1 MGLGDGAELN
11 RERVPLDVIRLHGGA
26 LPSRIIRFRGAGAGK
41 GTEASPHIKQYYISF
56 TVAFILYLY
65 AGSED
70 GSKTRIRMA
79 NEKHSKN
86 ITQRGNVAKTLVR
99 LSFVV
104 CIHANEWRS
113 VWISCLRAWFGVILR
128 HTSRPMLI
136 YSNIIR
142 GECKS

>member
-11 RERVPLDVIRLHGGA
+11 LERVPLDVIRLHGGA

-70 GSKTRIRMA
+70 GSKTKDPYGKREA
-79 NEKHSKN
+79 QQKHHSE
-86 ITQRGNVAKTLVR
+86 G
-99 LSFVV
+99 
-104 CIHANEWRS
+104 E
-113 VWISCLRAWFGVILR
+113 
-128 HTSRPMLI
+128 
-136 YSNIIR
+136 R
-142 GECKS
+142 GEDPGKTVICRLYTCR

>member
-70 GSKTRIRMA
+70 GSKTKNPYGKREA
-79 NEKHSKN
+79 QQKHHSE
-86 ITQRGNVAKTLVR
+86 G
-99 LSFVV
+99 
-104 CIHANEWRS
+104 E
-113 VWISCLRAWFGVILR
+113 
-128 HTSRPMLI
+128 
-136 YSNIIR
+136 R
-142 GECKS
+142 GEDPGKTVICRLYTCKWMEICVDFVFACMIWGYLETHFEADADLFKHHTRRV